1 MLYRPKI
8 TYLLDDIGGIFN
20 ISNYTKNYLVY
31 KYKLRK
37 KDILQ
42 LDELV
47 ETYML
52 SYKKHDI
59 IDEGLNK
66 KVAYVLYKNSIQ
78 TTYDIEEAHRYHYLF
93 YIKGLTKNMKK
104 DIMYL
109 LGVK

>member
-20 ISNYTKNYLVY
+20 ISNYTKNYLAY

-37 KDILQ
+37 KDVLQ

-66 KVAYVLYKNSIQ
+66 KVAYILYRNNIQ
-78 TTYDIEEAHRYHYLF
+78 TTRELQEAQRYNYLF
-93 YIKGLTKNMKK
+93 YIRGLTKNMKK
-104 DIMYL
+104 DIIYL
-109 LGVK
+109 LENK

>member
-20 ISNYTKNYLVY
+20 ISNYTKNYLAY

-47 ETYML
+47 EACML

-78 TTYDIEEAHRYHYLF
+78 TTYDIEEAYRYHYLF